1 MKQAV
6 IFDMDGV
13 LFDTEEFYYSRRQ
26 AFLATRGI
34 SISHLPPSFF
44 IGGNMKQI
52 WQKILGQDYQKW
64 DLAQLQADY
73 RAYKLAH
80 PLPYSE
86 VIFSDVRPTL
96 DRLSQAGYKIGLASS
111 STKDDILKALS
122 DTNLTDYFDVILS
135 GEEFPESKPN
145 PAIYNAAADYLG
157 FAKKDLLVIEDSEK
171 GIAAGVAAGI
181 EVWAIEDKRYGL
193 NQEAADRLITSL
205 SQGLEFLLEK

>member
-1 MKQAV
+1 M
-6 IFDMDGV
+6 
-13 LFDTEEFYYSRRQ
+13 
-26 AFLATRGI
+26 
-34 SISHLPPSFF
+34 
-44 IGGNMKQI
+44 
-52 WQKILGQDYQKW
+52 
-64 DLAQLQADY
+64 
-73 RAYKLAH
+73 
-80 PLPYSE
+80 
-86 VIFSDVRPTL
+86 
-96 DRLSQAGYKIGLASS
+96 ASS

-145 PAIYNAAADYLG
+145 PAIYHAAADYLG